1 MDVGKRA
8 PEEGANILS
17 RLSFSWMS
25 PMLALGQHKQID
37 EDDLWRLPARYAP
50 LNVAGRFDKNW
61 QHELENSTSRAPS
74 LLHALWRAH
83 GVPFALAGVLKL
95 VQDILQFTQPVLL
108 SRLIGVV
115 ASHGT
120 DSPQPISYGFFYAT
134 AMLICQAVQTVFL
147 HQYFQL
153 GMATGM
159 RAKSSLTATIYKKAL
174 CLSNEARQEY
184 TTGSITTLFS
194 VDVERIGNVTDYAH
208 IAWSGPV
215 QIVIAIY
222 LLYNTLGWS
231 VFAGIFV
238 MISAIPINS
247 WIVKRMRVLQIAQM
261 KNKDRRTTLI
271 EETLSGA
278 KVIKLYAWERPF
290 LQRIQQ
296 VREGLEL
303 AALSKYGRMFAWNS
317 VSSMAVPFLVSFA
330 TYLIYSTYDNQS
342 HGPLTAQLVFVSLS
356 LFNLLRFPLTVFP
369 IIVSS
374 LVEANVAIGRV
385 NRLLTSDELDQDY
398 ITRLEGARK
407 PRLPLSTPV
416 SASSESKKEAATAIC
431 VKDGMFRWSSKGPAI
446 LDNIDFSVGTDAHL
460 AVVGRV
466 GSGKSS
472 LAAALLGDMKCER
485 GQVVIHGRIA
495 YAPQQPW
502 IMNATLRDNILFGL
516 KYNEAFYNRVIEAC
530 ALRPD
535 LDILSGGDMTEIGE
549 KGINLSGGQKAR
561 VSLARAVYS
570 RADVYIL
577 DDPLSAVD
585 AHVGKHLFEHVLG
598 PRGLLQSRCRIH
610 ITNAIP
616 YITKCDAAMLLRDGV
631 SVEIGSLAE
640 LIESRGQ
647 IYNLI
652 QEYGSSDAS
661 SNTPASSSITP
672 VLSTARLI
680 DVDDALQLDV
690 FGVDGKHGTERRRS
704 TVDSLPAASIS
715 PIQRVGQL
723 FAADGSNAL
732 IAKEVSAVGK
742 VSMSAYID
750 YFRECT
756 WSGIVWFV
764 ITMILSQGLL
774 VLSNVWL
781 KIWSNANE
789 LHGYNH
795 GVAEIHSTM
804 YYITIYGILGLLSA
818 VLCYV
823 RSVVQWCV
831 CAVRSGKSTHQRMLY
846 AVFRSPMSFFD
857 TTPLGRV
864 LQRFSKDQNS
874 VDETIP
880 QTVSSWLQNMV
891 YIVLS
896 LMVIVVSLPV
906 FGVLFIPIL
915 AFFFYLKNYFLITS
929 RTLKRLDSTTR
940 SPIYASF
947 QETLSGVSTIRAF
960 GQSERFMAENLRKID
975 ANQRCVYPYLSL
987 NRWLAVRI
995 EWMSAIIIFA
1005 TAILGVVSLFY
1016 GKGDAGLVGLSVSYA
1031 LQSTQQINW
1040 MLRMECELE
1049 NSMCDYVRIQE
1060 IENLPSESPEIIE
1073 DNRPEESWPQ
1083 QGMLEFVNY
1092 STRYRKGLDLVLK
1105 NVSFS
1110 VCPKEKIGI
1119 VGRTGAGKSSLTLA
1133 LFRIIEAVEGM
1144 ILLDGKN
1151 ISQYGLLDV
1160 RSRLSIIPQDPVLF
1174 A

>member
-535 LDILSGGDMTEIGE
+535 LDMLSGGDMTEIGE

-795 GVAEIHSTM
+795 GVAEIHST
-804 YYITIYGILGLLSA
+804 I
-818 VLCYV
+818 
-823 RSVVQWCV
+823 
-831 CAVRSGKSTHQRMLY
+831 
-846 AVFRSPMSFFD
+846 FFD

-1005 TAILGVVSLFY
+1005 TAILGV
-1016 GKGDAGLVGLSVSYA
+1016 
-1031 LQSTQQINW
+1031 
-1040 MLRMECELE
+1040 
-1049 NSMCDYVRIQE
+1049 